1 MGYRFQRMHPL
12 SSYLKVITVILLAIS
27 INLPYFVTKHVLEF
41 QRKAIRREV
50 KAKINAGLKDEQ
62 LIKLVF
68 NKSELSSRLVW
79 HKIDEFEY
87 QNKMYDIVR
96 KHETTDSIEY
106 FCWQDDDESEIK
118 MMLNKMS
125 ALEWHNNKEK
135 DHQKD
140 RQTEYYKNLIC
151 SVKYELHP
159 NFSTPIV
166 NPGEKTNYKLN
177 FKSVFPFQPL
187 GPPPEISFC

>member
-1 MGYRFQRMHPL
+1 MLGYRFQRMHPL

-79 HKIDEFEY
+79 HK
-87 QNKMYDIVR
+87 
-96 KHETTDSIEY
+96 TD
-106 FCWQDDDESEIK
+106 
-118 MMLNKMS
+118 
-125 ALEWHNNKEK
+125 
-135 DHQKD
+135 
-140 RQTEYYKNLIC
+140 
-151 SVKYELHP
+151 
-159 NFSTPIV
+159 
-166 NPGEKTNYKLN
+166 
-177 FKSVFPFQPL
+177 
-187 GPPPEISFC
+187 